1 MAAKD
6 VIICRC
12 EDLTRS
18 ELIKYVKAGYT
29 TLEEIKRITRC
40 GMGPCQGRTCH
51 QLLVREI
58 AALTGKDIAEVEPAV
73 TRPPMKPVKLG
84 TLLKGY
90 EEGEHEQK

>member
-12 EDLTRS
+12 EDLTRA
-18 ELIKYVKAGYT
+18 ELIKYIEAGYT

-58 AALTGKDIAEVEPAV
+58 AALTGKDIAEVDPAAA
-73 TRPPMKPVKLG
+73 RPPMKPVKLG
-84 TLLKGY
+84 TLLQGF
-90 EEGEHEQK
+90 EEGEHE